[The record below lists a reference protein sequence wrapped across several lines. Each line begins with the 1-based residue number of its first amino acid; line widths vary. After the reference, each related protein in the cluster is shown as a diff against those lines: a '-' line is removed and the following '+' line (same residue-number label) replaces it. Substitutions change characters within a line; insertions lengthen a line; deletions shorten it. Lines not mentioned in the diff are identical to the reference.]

1 MECADVIYLLVTVF
15 CLFVIIGWL
24 IIDRRL
30 DSEQDRY
37 IYFGLETIIIS
48 VVLIMVY
55 TFIAISSSPDVRELS
70 YFYVVAETPIER
82 IQILDIFK
90 GFGVES
96 INSAS
101 EKDKYI
107 IYKNKLLIFS
117 GNISDETIKELTK
130 EELIPRLIYIEK

>member
-37 IYFGLETIIIS
+37 IYFGLETIMIS
-48 VVLIMVY
+48 VVLIMIY

-70 YFYVVAETPIER
+70 SFYVVAETPIER